1 MLRLQFL
8 LIQPPA
14 FLIEGHEY
22 YRLGK
27 LVRRQSLPHLVH
39 GNGGS
44 FFFGVAVDAGAD
56 AGEGHAGQLVLGG
69 EAQAVAV
76 AVR

>member
-8 LIQPPA
+8 LIQPPV

-27 LVRRQSLPHLVH
+27 LVRRQPLPHLVH
-39 GNGGS
+39 GNGGGY
-44 FFFGVAVDAGAD
+44 F
-56 AGEGHAGQLVLGG
+56 LVWP
-69 EAQAVAV
+69 
-76 AVR
+76 